1 MINGMAAPKDIQRR
15 RFGMIFL
22 IVASAMVVF
31 GQTVL
36 SPLLRGLVFILYW
49 LACFVI
55 TGLAMLA
62 ALLEARTI
70 SRQAREQHREMVARA
85 LDGLEDAR
93 PNAKP
98 PVRTSGEQDAP

>member
-1 MINGMAAPKDIQRR
+1 MAAHGDIQRR

-22 IVASAMVVF
+22 IVASAMVVL
-31 GQTVL
+31 GQTLL
-36 SPLLRGLVFILYW
+36 SPFLRGLAFIVYW

-85 LDGLEDAR
+85 LDGLEDPR

-98 PVRTSGEQDAP
+98 PVMTSGEHNAP